1 MSGSSVGSLASVSS
15 VISAGAASSF
25 SLVNNQDGVKHK
37 SKFNN
42 IGRKKKKKKATRRE
56 RIGTKPGSE
65 EELQNL
71 VWTLKSNVIDSAY
84 ASIITETTQ
93 FLCQVDQ
100 LGVAIDLYHA
110 YRSLEDSIIRHRNDR
125 IENETRNRE
134 EEEVKARKEGQFYEK
149 VKLEC
154 EEEVKARK
162 EGQFYEKVKLEC
174 EE

>member
-1 MSGSSVGSLASVSS
+1 LLKPTVVLIRKESSRRSGVDATDDGQNDETGSSFSLASNASNTSIRSNMSGSSVGSLASVSS

-42 IGRKKKKKKATRRE
+42 IGRKKKKKKGNSRRE

-71 VWTLKSNVIDSAY
+71 VWTFKSNVIDSAY

-93 FLCQVDQ
+93 FLCQFDQ
-100 LGVAIDLYHA
+100 LGVAIELYHA
-110 YRSLEDSIIRHRNDR
+110 
-125 IENETRNRE
+125 
-134 EEEVKARKEGQFYEK
+134 
-149 VKLEC
+149 
-154 EEEVKARK
+154 
-162 EGQFYEKVKLEC
+162 
-174 EE
+174 